1 MSKVRW
7 CIALLF
13 AAWIVAILTYR
24 GYMHAYDDRRWQM
37 ADRARLGPRLGPL
50 LGYATAP
57 FQNEGPAALAR
68 STLWAEFVQSRT
80 PLPPGMHVSPSH
92 ADPAMFG
99 LDLARAKRDV
109 PALSAFRFGIDWARV
124 EPREGEFDEAAFALY
139 ASLARRCADSG
150 LRAVITLHHFV
161 EPRWFSDLGS
171 FAKKKN
177 IPLFARFASQCAA
190 RLGSAAPIF
199 VTFNEPFLYAMHG
212 YGIGVR
218 PPNLSSFPLCL
229 KVICNIISAHDAAY
243 DVLRAWGPV
252 TIAKNLMP
260 IFPRTTM
267 SPIEV
272 VLAHELDGLLNRSYL
287 EWVRTGTLS
296 VRFGPMSRTV
306 RTKNTVDILGVNHYT
321 AASVRWTGFEVK
333 LDLWGAYPSAEK
345 RPMCAAKW
353 RLDARALRSTLN
365 MIDTALG
372 ASIPVLFTELGA
384 PQVDSDKHARV
395 EYMRDCFSILEEYSS
410 ATRNLCGTLAWT
422 IVDNFEWELGTAAR
436 FGHYTIA
443 RRKTALLRRF
453 ADFCGRVARSCKQEN
468 HTKKRKVRSVGCGN
482 RAKFLGSLELP

>member
-1 MSKVRW
+1 MLV
-7 CIALLF
+7 

-24 GYMHAYDDRRWQM
+24 GYMHAYDDRRWQV
-37 ADRARLGPRLGPL
+37 ADRAPRHTQHGPL

-57 FQNEGPAALAR
+57 FQNEGPAAQAR

-99 LDLARAKRDV
+99 LDLVRAKRDI
-109 PALSAFRFGIDWARV
+109 PALSAFRFGVDWARV

-150 LRAVITLHHFV
+150 LRPVITLHHFV

-177 IPLFARFASQCAA
+177 IPLFTRFAAQCAA
-190 RLGSAAPIF
+190 RLARPGSAALAPIF

-218 PPNLSSFPLCL
+218 PPHLSSVPLCL
-229 KVICNIISAHDAAY
+229 KVICNILAAHDAAY
-243 DVLRAWGPV
+243 DVLTASGPV

-296 VRFGPMSRTV
+296 VRFGPISRTV
-306 RTKNTVDILGVNHYT
+306 RTQNTVDILGVNHYT
-321 AASVRWTGFEVK
+321 AATVRWTGLEVK
-333 LDLWGAYPSAEK
+333 LDLWGAYPAAET
-345 RPMCAAKW
+345 RPMCAANW

-365 MIDTALG
+365 MIDSTLG
-372 ASIPVLFTELGA
+372 ASIPVLFTEIGA
-384 PQVDSDKHARV
+384 PQVDADKHARV
-395 EYMRDCFSILEEYSS
+395 QYMRDCFCVLEEYSS
-410 ATRNLCGTLAWT
+410 ATRNLCGALAWT

-443 RRKTALLRRF
+443 RRKTALLRLF
-453 ADFCGRVARSCKQEN
+453 ADFCGRIARASAPRKAPP
-468 HTKKRKVRSVGCGN
+468 KRRT
-482 RAKFLGSLELP
+482 RLA